1 MRNVDKAVVEDF
13 GNEWE
18 SYDYSQQGDA
28 ETRKVFDQYFT
39 IFPFDE
45 LPPRAEGFDMGCGS
59 GRWAKFVA
67 ARVGKL
73 NCIDPSPKSI
83 KVARE
88 NTREHCNVF
97 FEVGSVSDNGLND
110 GSQDFGYC
118 LGVLHHIPDTEQG
131 IRDCA
136 RLLKRDAPFLI
147 YLYYSLDNK
156 PAWFRFIWKISNLF
170 RLLISS
176 LPFPAKKAITKLIAA
191 TVYWPLAKLSLLFER
206 VALPYA
212 NIPLSDY
219 RHKNFYIM
227 STDALD
233 RFGTKLEKRF
243 SRREIEDMLVANGF
257 KECRFSEETPYWV
270 CVAYKA

>member
-18 SYDYSQQGDA
+18 SYDYSQQSDA
-28 ETRKVFDQYFT
+28 ETKKVFDQYFG
-39 IFPFDE
+39 IFPFDR

-67 ARVGKL
+67 PRVGRL
-73 NCIDPSPKSI
+73 NCVDPSPKSV
-83 KVARE
+83 KAARE
-88 NTREHCNVF
+88 NTKDHRNVS
-97 FEVGSVSDNGLND
+97 FEVGSVSDNSLKD

-118 LGVLHHIPDTEQG
+118 LGVLHHIPNTERG

-136 RLLKRDAPFLI
+136 RLLKPDAPFLI

-156 PAWFRFIWKISNLF
+156 PAWFRLIWRISNLF
-170 RLLISS
+170 RLVISS
-176 LPFPAKKAITKLIAA
+176 LPFAAKKTLTKLIAA
-191 TVYWPLAKLSLLFER
+191 GVYFPLAKLSLLFER
-206 VALPYA
+206 LGLPFG

-233 RFGTKLEKRF
+233 RFGTKLEKRY
-243 SRREIEDMLVANGF
+243 SRREIEDMLIRNGF
-257 KECRFSEETPYWV
+257 KNCLFSEETPYWV
-270 CVAYKA
+270 CLAYKA